1 MMDGVEDE
9 HEHDAAANALDGN
22 FENGREEREE
32 VWFDWSFVEFWKN
45 NYCEYFSR
53 VYLLPLLRSF
63 LRSSS
68 SFFSND
74 STADLPSSPSYL
86 FLLLA
91 DTIQRSI
98 NADPEL
104 STRPADADSESAH
117 LITSLRTRVKSQS
130 EELEDLQAKLAS
142 MKKENEAKF
151 EALTKENEER
161 FEAWKKEQEVLNK
174 EHEEEVSLV
183 LVSFVRELNPRR

>member
-1 MMDGVEDE
+1 MEGEEDE
-9 HEHDAAANALDGN
+9 SMWAGLSE
-22 FENGREEREE
+22 EEQEEREE

-45 NYCEYFSR
+45 NYCGSLFPFQVEGGTSSR
-53 VYLLPLLRSF
+53 WLTRMRS
-63 LRSSS
+63 
-68 SFFSND
+68 
-74 STADLPSSPSYL
+74 
-86 FLLLA
+86 LLA

-142 MKKENEAKF
+142 MKNETETKFATLQKETDAKF
-151 EALTKENEER
+151 EAAREENEKKYEKLR
-161 FEAWKKEQEVLNK
+161 KEQEVATK
-174 EHEEEVSLV
+174 EHEEEVSLGRV
-183 LVSFVRELNPRR
+183 LFSFRSRRTD